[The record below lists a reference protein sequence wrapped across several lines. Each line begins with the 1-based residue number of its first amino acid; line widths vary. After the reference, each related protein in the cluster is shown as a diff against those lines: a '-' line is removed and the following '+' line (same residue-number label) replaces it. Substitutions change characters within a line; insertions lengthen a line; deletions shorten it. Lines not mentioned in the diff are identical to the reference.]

1 MKKYLLIALLSI
13 QSISYAQY
21 LNVDF
26 VEGELDPTPLVKN
39 MGEPPKGIDE
49 AKVRSDLLT
58 RHNMEIGAGLGELA
72 GKVWR
77 IGLMGYNSNEKL
89 VDFCVDALTDVLKK

>member
-1 MKKYLLIALLSI
+1 MKKYFLAFLLSI

-39 MGEPPKGIDE
+39 MGEAPKEIPE
-49 AKVRSDLLT
+49 AKVSDNNRSPAKEGVSRAPAIIDTLIDDT
-58 RHNMEIGAGLGELA
+58 ATKTET
-72 GKVWR
+72 K
-77 IGLMGYNSNEKL
+77 
-89 VDFCVDALTDVLKK
+89 

>member
-1 MKKYLLIALLSI
+1 MKKYFLVFLLCI

-39 MGEPPKGIDE
+39 MGEPPKGIEE
-49 AKVRSDLLT
+49 AKVSDNNRSPAK
-58 RHNMEIGAGLGELA
+58 EGASRAPAIIDTLIDDTATKTET
-72 GKVWR
+72 K
-77 IGLMGYNSNEKL
+77 
-89 VDFCVDALTDVLKK
+89 